1 MKYAFFS
8 TYIYNISLYNDSGDD
23 MLKKMKL
30 KNTSKKKIKK
40 SFIYIIIIYIVFSI
54 TFYYSLKN
62 SSEISNTK
70 FINYLLKGG
79 NSHLIEDYKLVNI
92 INSSTK
98 FLFNIDI
105 KNPTSILNTGIL
117 VYGNNEKILEMSYND
132 DYSNLEEL
140 KKVSSYIED
149 PNPVDVENPI
159 IYIYNSHQLENYNST
174 NLDIYGIT
182 PNVLMASYLLKEKL
196 NSKGLST
203 IVEDANMSEFLTIN
217 GWDHSG
223 SYKASRIFV
232 LDKKNK
238 YSSLEYFID
247 IHRDSVSKSVSTA
260 NINGK
265 SYAKIL
271 FVVGLEHDNYSS
283 NLKTMEEIND
293 LCNKYYP
300 GLSRGIYKKEGAG
313 VNGIYNQDISPNSI
327 LIELGAVENN
337 IDEVLNT
344 TEAISNIL
352 YYYIKGDKNG

>member
-1 MKYAFFS
+1 MV
-8 TYIYNISLYNDSGDD
+8 
-23 MLKKMKL
+23 KKMKL
-30 KNTSKKKIKK
+30 KDTTKKKIRK
-40 SFIYIIIIYIVFSI
+40 SFIYIIFIYIVFSI

-62 SSEISNTK
+62 TNEINNAK
-70 FINYLLKGG
+70 FIIFLLKGG
-79 NSHLIEDYKLVNI
+79 NSHLIEDYKLVNLV
-92 INSSTK
+92 NSSTK

-105 KNPTSILNTGIL
+105 KNPASILDNGIL
-117 VYGNNEKILEMSYND
+117 LYGNNNKIFEMNYND

-149 PNPVDVENPI
+149 PNPVDIENPI
-159 IYIYNSHQLENYNST
+159 IYIYNSHQLENYNSE

-203 IVEDANMSEFLTIN
+203 IVEDTNMSEFLTLN

-223 SYKASRIFV
+223 SYKASRIFI

-238 YSSLEYFID
+238 YQSLKYFID
-247 IHRDSVSKSVSTA
+247 IHRDSVNKNVSTA

-271 FVVGLEHDNYSS
+271 FVVGLEHNNYTE
-283 NLKTMEEIND
+283 NLKTMENINKIS
-293 LCNKYYP
+293 NKYYP

-313 VNGIYNQDISPNSI
+313 VNGIYNQDISSNSI
-327 LIELGAVENN
+327 LIEVGGVGNN
-337 IDEVLNT
+337 IEEVLNT
-344 TEAISNIL
+344 TEALSNIL
-352 YYYIKGDKNG
+352 YHYIKGDNNG

>member
-1 MKYAFFS
+1 M
-8 TYIYNISLYNDSGDD
+8 IMVID

-30 KNTSKKKIKK
+30 KGTTKRKVTK
-40 SFIYIIIIYIVFSI
+40 SFIYIIIIYMVFSI
-54 TFYYSLKN
+54 TFYYSLRN
-62 SSEISNTK
+62 SSEINNTK
-70 FINYLLKGG
+70 FINFLLKGG
-79 NSHLIEDYKLVNI
+79 NSHLIGDYKLVNFV
-92 INSSTK
+92 NYSTR

-105 KNPTSILNTGIL
+105 KNPTSILDSGIL
-117 VYGNNEKILEMSYND
+117 VYGNNDKIVEMEHND

-140 KKVSSYIED
+140 KEVSSYIED
-149 PNPVDVENPI
+149 PNPVDIENPI
-159 IYIYNSHQLENYNST
+159 IYIYNSHQLENYNGE

-196 NSKGLST
+196 NSRGLST
-203 IVEDANMSEFLTIN
+203 IVETTNMSEFLSIN

-223 SYKASRIFV
+223 SYKASRVFI

-247 IHRDSVSKSVSTA
+247 IHRDSVSRSVTTV
-260 NINGK
+260 NIGGK
-265 SYAKIL
+265 SYARIL
-271 FVVGLEHDNYSS
+271 FVVGLEHNNYAS
-283 NLKTMEEIND
+283 NLKTMESINN

-327 LIELGAVENN
+327 LIEVGGVDNN

-352 YYYIKGDKNG
+352 YYYIKGGE

>member
-1 MKYAFFS
+1 M
-8 TYIYNISLYNDSGDD
+8 I
-23 MLKKMKL
+23 KKMKL
-30 KNTSKKKIKK
+30 KDTTKKRLRK
-40 SFIYIIIIYIVFSI
+40 SFFYVVFIYIIFSI

-62 SSEISNTK
+62 SSEINNTK
-70 FINYLLKGG
+70 FINFLLKGG

-105 KNPTSILNTGIL
+105 KNPTSILDGSVL
-117 VYGNNEKILEMSYND
+117 VYGNNNKLLEIDYND
-132 DYSNLEEL
+132 DYSNLEQL

-149 PNPVDVENPI
+149 PNPIDADNPI
-159 IYIYNSHQLENYNST
+159 IYIYNSHQLENYNSE

-203 IVEDANMSEFLTIN
+203 IVEDTNMTEFLNLN

-238 YSSLEYFID
+238 YPSLKYFID
-247 IHRDSVSKSVSTA
+247 IHRDSVGRNVSTV
-260 NINGK
+260 NISGK
-265 SYAKIL
+265 KYAKIL
-271 FVVGLEHDNYSS
+271 FVVGLEHKGYAK
-283 NLKTMEEIND
+283 NLKTMEDINNIA
-293 LCNKYYP
+293 NKYYP

-313 VNGIYNQDISPNSI
+313 VNGIYNQDISPNTI
-327 LIELGAVENN
+327 LIEVGGVDNN

-352 YYYIKGDKNG
+352 YYYINGENNE